1 MIFARF
7 HGFSHSKSDLWGFR
21 STFFKIPENW
31 ATSMTSSADFQVF
44 MVEDLFF
51 SAQIQQFI
59 VLNTYLV
66 DYWLGRGA

>member
-1 MIFARF
+1 
-7 HGFSHSKSDLWGFR
+7 
-21 STFFKIPENW
+21 
-31 ATSMTSSADFQVF
+31 MTSSADFQVF